1 MKLIIGLGNPGLGY
15 FGSRHNIGFEVV
27 KSLAKSAKIKL
38 KKEKGVRALTGR
50 GSLGSSEVL
59 LALPL
64 TFMNLSGEA
73 AKILLDKYSIELI
86 DLLAI
91 FDDLGLE
98 FGRIKV
104 SATGSSAGHKGVE
117 SIINHLGAKGFNRL
131 RIGIGRPQDKELS
144 RFVLSKF
151 NREEKLSIPKI
162 KDIAVTC
169 CKKWAEEGISAAMN
183 NFNRKEKIKEC
194 CR

>member
-1 MKLIIGLGNPGLGY
+1 VKLIVGLGNPGLSY
-15 FGSRHNIGFEVV
+15 SGSRHNIGFEVV

-38 KKEKGVRALTGR
+38 KKERGIRALTG
-50 GSLGSSEVL
+50 GCSLGSSGVI

-73 AKILLDKYSIELI
+73 VRLLLDRYRIELI
-86 DLLAI
+86 DLLVI
-91 FDDLGLE
+91 FDDLDLE
-98 FGRIKV
+98 FGRIKI

-117 SIINHLGAKGFNRL
+117 SIINHLGVERFDRL

-144 RFVLSKF
+144 KFVLSRF
-151 NREEKLSIPKI
+151 NREERFSIPKI
-162 KDIAVTC
+162 KDIAVIC
-169 CKKWAEEGISAAMN
+169 CKKRAEEGVSVAMN